1 MHLLVIDEMKVD
13 IMTENIVGEGIGA
26 IAEVGVGVDL
36 VVTVVGVI
44 EGTEEKG
51 IDEIETVIGIVVA
64 GDAEVVE
71 DPGGLHVIAE
81 AGV

>member
-1 MHLLVIDEMKVD
+1 MHLLVTDEMKVD
-13 IMTENIVGEGIGA
+13 IMTETIVGEGIGA

-51 IDEIETVIGIVVA
+51 IDEIETVSGSVVA